1 MKITHITIATLASTA
16 LLLTSCV
23 VTPVNGYSN
32 LSLSTDGHSV
42 GVAASVG
49 WTNASYDVNGFPIY
63 GYYNGRP
70 VYGYTST
77 GAAIFTIAALTALC
91 FVPDWGPAP
100 WYCGHWHYPPH
111 IHRVAAPPRVCHG
124 HYPTRRPAGGLHA
137 PIHHH
142 GPSHGAA
149 HRPNHGPSHG
159 AAHRPNHGP
168 NHGAVNRPNHTP
180 NRGMVNRPSHTPNR
194 GMVNRPSHTPNRGT
208 VNRPSYTP
216 NRGTVNRPSHAPNH
230 SAVNRPSHTPNR
242 GMVNRPSHSARTN
255 ISVPR
260 TPSASRVSGAT
271 RPAGF
276 SRGSSPSRNFGGGA
290 RGGGRRR

>member
-1 MKITHITIATLASTA
+1 MKIAHITIAALASTS

-32 LSLSTDGHSV
+32 LSFSTDGHGVSV
-42 GVAASVG
+42 GASVG
-49 WTNASYDVNGFPIY
+49 WTSASYDVNGFPIY

-91 FVPDWGPAP
+91 FVPNWGPAP
-100 WYCGHWHYPPH
+100 WYRGHWHYPPH

-142 GPSHGAA
+142 GPNHGAA
-149 HRPNHGPSHG
+149 NRPGHRPNIGTANRPGHRPNHGVANRPSHG
-159 AAHRPNHGP
+159 PNHGVANRPSHRPNHGVANRPGHTP
-168 NHGAVNRPNHTP
+168 NHGVA
-180 NRGMVNRPSHTPNR
+180 NRPSHRPNI
-194 GMVNRPSHTPNRGT
+194 GTANRPSLGT
-208 VNRPSYTP
+208 I
-216 NRGTVNRPSHAPNH
+216 
-230 SAVNRPSHTPNR
+230 
-242 GMVNRPSHSARTN
+242 NRPSHSARPN
-255 ISVPR
+255 MSMPR
-260 TPSASRVSGAT
+260 PPSASRVSGAT

-276 SRGSSPSRNFGGGA
+276 SRGGSRPSRGFSGGA
-290 RGGGRRR
+290 RGGGRRH

>member
-1 MKITHITIATLASTA
+1 MKIAHITIAALASTS

-32 LSLSTDGHSV
+32 LSFSTDGHGVSV
-42 GVAASVG
+42 GASVG
-49 WTNASYDVNGFPIY
+49 WTSASYDVNGFPIY

-91 FVPDWGPAP
+91 FVPNWGPAP
-100 WYCGHWHYPPH
+100 WYRGHWHYPPH

-142 GPSHGAA
+142 GPNHGAA
-149 HRPNHGPSHG
+149 NRPGHRPNIGTANRPGHRPNHGVANRPS
-159 AAHRPNHGP
+159 HGP
-168 NHGAVNRPNHTP
+168 NHGVA
-180 NRGMVNRPSHTPNR
+180 NRPSHRPNI
-194 GMVNRPSHTPNRGT
+194 GTANRPSLGT
-208 VNRPSYTP
+208 I
-216 NRGTVNRPSHAPNH
+216 
-230 SAVNRPSHTPNR
+230 
-242 GMVNRPSHSARTN
+242 NRPSHSARPN
-255 ISVPR
+255 MSMPR
-260 TPSASRVSGAT
+260 PPSASRVSGAT

-276 SRGSSPSRNFGGGA
+276 SRGGSRPSRGFSGGA
-290 RGGGRRR
+290 RGGGRRH